1 MAILPGSFDFDGP
14 FPGQTRRLRLGV
26 VGGGRISQTQAMAAR
41 MTDRW
46 DIVAGAF
53 SSDPAKAQQRGEAW
67 NVTASRSYADLHAMA
82 ESEAARADGIDA
94 VMITTPNHAH
104 FAAAATFLEAGI
116 DVICDKPL
124 TNELAEAEQLERL
137 AQNKGLVFAVC
148 YTMSNLLRMLCV
160 HC

>member
-14 FPGQTRRLRLGV
+14 FPRQTRRLRLGV

-67 NVTASRSYADLHAMA
+67 NVAADRSYADFQTMA
-82 ESEAARADGIDA
+82 VAEAAREDSIDA

-104 FAAAATFLEAGI
+104 FAAAAAFLEAGI

-124 TNELAEAEQLERL
+124 TNWARWA
-137 AQNKGLVFAVC
+137 A
-148 YTMSNLLRMLCV
+148 
-160 HC
+160 